1 MQKVKK
7 NVMMRVASGLGVA
20 VLLTTCAISGTF
32 AKYTSSVSGTDQAR
46 VAKWGFEAPASIEIN
61 DLFSYSDSGVLNTDG
76 TVTGLIA
83 PGTTNSETFGFS
95 YDTTSNSVAKPEVAY
110 TFTVAATGECGN
122 TIKNNS
128 NIKWYLDNA
137 LAPAYTGTGTDA
149 DPQYK
154 AGSWDALIQAINAL
168 DGEAGENGKTY
179 AANTLPTA
187 FYGTT
192 INGAAT
198 HSVKWEWVYETADDT
213 TTTENEQSAQDTTDT
228 GMGNADDLAEVKL
241 TITITATQVDTYT
254 PATPTT

>member
-76 TVTGLIA
+76 TVAGLIA
-83 PGTTNSETFGFS
+83 PGTTNSKAFGFS

-110 TFTVAATGECGN
+110 TFTVSTNDSSCPDA
-122 TIKNNS
+122 IKNNP
-128 NIKWYLDNA
+128 NIKWYLDNDTTLLSWGDL
-137 LAPAYTGTGTDA
+137 LAA
-149 DPQYK
+149 
-154 AGSWDALIQAINAL
+154 IQAL

-179 AANTLPTA
+179 AANTLPTD

-192 INGAAT
+192 IDGAKT
-198 HSVKWEWVYETADDT
+198 HTVGWKWLFETADDT
-213 TTTENEQSAQDTTDT
+213 STTDKNEGTVQDTTDT
-228 GMGNADDLAEVKL
+228 GMGNADTLAEVTL